1 MSYNPRVEELE
12 RTCRRIETKAVEL
25 KVLSYTVAANVSI
38 AAGVSS
44 ASVSIPKASLPA
56 DFNKDNV
63 LNINVQYA
71 TANGIGFIV
80 TSFAVNGS
88 GNLVVQVTTA
98 NKNDSSQSIKP
109 TIKVLYTVAL

>member
-1 MSYNPRVEELE
+1 MSYNPRIEELD
-12 RTCRRIETKAVEL
+12 RRCKSIETKAVEL
-25 KVLSYTVAANVSI
+25 KVLSYTVTANVSV

-44 ASVSIPKASLPA
+44 TSVSVPKASIPA

-63 LNINVQYA
+63 LDINVQYG

-80 TSFAVNGS
+80 TSFAVNAS

-98 NKNDSSQSIKP
+98 NKNDSSSSIKP
-109 TIKVLYTVAL
+109 TIKVLYTVAI